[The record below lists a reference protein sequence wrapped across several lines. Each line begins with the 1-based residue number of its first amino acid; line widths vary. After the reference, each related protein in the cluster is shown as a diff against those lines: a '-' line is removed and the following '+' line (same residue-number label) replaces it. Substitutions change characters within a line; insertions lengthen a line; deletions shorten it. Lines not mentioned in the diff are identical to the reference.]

1 MDSMGPLSRER
12 ARLTSGSS
20 PRRMRGFHGSRAQ
33 RAAARAGYG
42 PDGHA
47 GPHRQRRLELA
58 QAAAPRRRRRAAREH
73 RARGPRRAS
82 GPRAAARGTRRHARR
97 RRDRPPRGPRRHEV
111 HRTGAPRPR
120 GHRGAAGSHP
130 AGAAAPARRPRR
142 DGRRVRRASGRP
154 AVACLDTAFH
164 SHIPAAA
171 ATYALPREWR
181 ERHSLRRFGFHGLSH
196 AYASR
201 RAAELLGRRPEQLRV
216 VSCHLGAGASL
227 AAVDGG
233 RSVDTTMG
241 FTPVEGLVM
250 ATRSGSVDPG
260 LLLWLLQHGGLGVE
274 EVSDALEHRS
284 GLLALAGTADMR
296 EVLAARPRRRRAGD
310 LGEGRLPPSPPR
322 PHRRDGRLA
331 RRARR
336 PRLHRRRRRAFQ
348 RDPDGGGARAPVPRA
363 SRSIRRSTPRR
374 DPTPTSRRRSPRSAR
389 S

>member
-1 MDSMGPLSRER
+1 MQVL
-12 ARLTSGSS
+12 AVNAGSS
-20 PRRMRGFHGSRAQ
+20 SLKLRLLGDDDELLASTELAASAGRADPVQLREALDGMRGADAIAHRVVHG
-33 RAAARAGYG
+33 
-42 PDGHA
+42 
-47 GPHRQRRLELA
+47 
-58 QAAAPRRRRRAAREH
+58 
-73 RARGPRRAS
+73 
-82 GPRAAARGTRRHARR
+82 GTRFTGPVRLDAEITEAL
-97 RRDRPPRGPRRHEV
+97 RDLTPL
-111 HRTGAPRPR
+111 APLHQP
-120 GHRGAAGSHP
+120 AALD
-130 AGAAAPARRPRR
+130 AMAAVSAVLP
-142 DGRRVRRASGRP
+142 DRP

-164 SHIPAAA
+164 SHLPDAA

-260 LLLWLLQHGGLGVE
+260 LLLWLLQHGGLGVD

-296 EVLAARPRRRRAGD
+296 EVLAAARAGDPQATWRGTSICIVSAARRRDGGIARRRRRAG
-310 LGEGRLPPSPPR
+310 
-322 PHRRDGRLA
+322 
-331 RRARR
+331 
-336 PRLHRRRRRAFQ
+336 LHGRRRRALQ
-348 RDPDGGGARAPVPRA
+348 RDPDGGGARALASWA
-363 SRSIRRSTPRR
+363 SRSILRSTLRR

-389 S
+389 W